1 LQALPQLV
9 PSHVACAFAS
19 PGVAQGL
26 QRAPQLFT
34 LAFETQLLLH
44 TCEPAVQVAQRLP
57 EQYWLAQSDA
67 ARQATPFGHVFP
79 CPAQVPPQSTPVS
92 FWFLSESEH
101 ESAVQAVPPPAW
113 YPALHE
119 TKTQLPE
126 LQLPTP
132 FAYRVAQS
140 TQPVPQQA
148 FVSAAHDWP
157 LAW

>member
-9 PSHVACAFAS
+9 PSQVACAFGSA
-19 PGVAQGL
+19 GVAQGV
-26 QRAPQLFT
+26 QRAPQLFR

-44 TCEPAVQVAQRLP
+44 TCEPAAQLAQTLP

-67 ARQATPFGHVFP
+67 AMQATPFAQVFP
-79 CPAQVPPQSTPVS
+79 CPAQIPPQSTPVS

-101 ESAVQAVPPPAW
+101 ESATQAVPPPTW

-119 TKTQLPE
+119 TNTQLPE

-132 FAYRVAQS
+132 FAYRVVQS
-140 TQPVPQQA
+140 TQPDPQQA
-148 FVSAAHDWP
+148 FVSAAHDW
-157 LAW
+157 LLGW